1 MAFAISATEAT
12 QASRSPMRS
21 AFPSGVPSCSP
32 LAVAGADL
40 ALADSLQNQYCTSLG
55 KNSLDNSCLG
65 TIILSMSSTGTA
77 TRKEI
82 YDLESYDPKRS
93 IGGLLG
99 RVRIEIGAALD
110 AELAPLD
117 ITAAQFAILKSIAHE
132 EAGSASGLCKDI
144 SYDPGAM
151 TRMLD
156 RLERRRLVRRVAH
169 PNDRRASNLELTA
182 EGKAVYPKL
191 RASAMKVLNR
201 LLSGFTQKEAGQLER
216 LLQRMLENA

>member
-1 MAFAISATEAT
+1 
-12 QASRSPMRS
+12 
-21 AFPSGVPSCSP
+21 
-32 LAVAGADL
+32 
-40 ALADSLQNQYCTSLG
+40 
-55 KNSLDNSCLG
+55 
-65 TIILSMSSTGTA
+65 MSSTATA

-99 RVRIEIGAALD
+99 RVKVEMSAALD

-117 ITAAQFAILKSIAHE
+117 ITAAQYVILMSLAAQ
-132 EAGSASGLCKDI
+132 EADSASGLCKGI

-156 RLERRRLVRRVAH
+156 RLERRGLIRRVAH
-169 PNDRRASNLELTA
+169 PNDRRTSNLELTP

-191 RASAMKVLNR
+191 RESAMKVLNR
-201 LLSGFTQKEAGQLER
+201 FLTGFNQDEVRQMEG

>member
-1 MAFAISATEAT
+1 
-12 QASRSPMRS
+12 
-21 AFPSGVPSCSP
+21 
-32 LAVAGADL
+32 
-40 ALADSLQNQYCTSLG
+40 
-55 KNSLDNSCLG
+55 
-65 TIILSMSSTGTA
+65 MSSTDTA

-82 YDLESYDPKRS
+82 YDLKSYDPQRS

-99 RVRIEIGAALD
+99 RVKMEIGAALD

-117 ITAAQFAILKSIAHE
+117 ITAAQYVILKSIAAG
-132 EAGSASGLCKDI
+132 EADSASGLCKDM

-156 RLERRRLVRRVAH
+156 RLERRGLVRRVAH

-191 RASAMKVLNR
+191 QASGMKVLNGFLR
-201 LLSGFTQKEAGQLER
+201 GFTQNEAR
-216 LLQRMLENA
+216 